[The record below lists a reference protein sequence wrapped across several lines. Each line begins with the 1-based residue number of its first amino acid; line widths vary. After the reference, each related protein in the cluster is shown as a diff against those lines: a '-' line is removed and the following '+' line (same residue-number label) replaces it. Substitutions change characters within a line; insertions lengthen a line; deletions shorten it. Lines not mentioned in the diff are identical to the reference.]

1 MLCQNPGIYHAKV
14 TGIGIGESTNGLAR
28 ASIGFDIYETSDGE
42 PIEDQKITG
51 FFPLQKTTGEIIV
64 HVLDSLKAVF
74 PTWDGRDIF
83 WLQDNEAELV
93 GTPAQI
99 VVESSEYNGKVSL
112 QVKYLNVL
120 GSEPYSGVKRS
131 SGDVRKKIS
140 MSLNIALRATA
151 KPGLAKS
158 APKAAAKP
166 AMAAKPTAKPKAPVT
181 PGNAAA
187 TAVDADSV
195 WAEFAKAWPE
205 GVDGIEDAWHNL
217 LAITGKKES
226 FITGSDWLQIR
237 THIPQFLPMDEFKT
251 QAFQSF
257 KAVNPGQSPEWYDH
271 EFSQA
276 LSAWTEHK
284 GHAPVESEW
293 MELAAK
299 IPDEIPI

>member
-1 MLCQNPGIYHAKV
+1 MLCQNPGTYHAKV

-83 WLQDNEAELV
+83 WLQDNEAELI

-120 GSEPYSGVKRS
+120 GSEPHSGVKRS

-166 AMAAKPTAKPKAPVT
+166 AMAAKPTAKPAT
-181 PGNAAA
+181 PP
-187 TAVDADSV
+187 VDADSV
-195 WAEFAKAWPE
+195 WAEFAKAWPAGID
-205 GVDGIEDAWHNL
+205 GVEDAWHTMLMTVN
-217 LAITGKKES
+217 KPES
-226 FITGSDWLQIR
+226 KLNGDDWLIIKGQIPKF
-237 THIPQFLPMDEFKT
+237 IPADQPP
-251 QAFQSF
+251 AI
-257 KAVNPGQSPEWYDH
+257 
-271 EFSQA
+271 
-276 LSAWTEHK
+276 
-284 GHAPVESEW
+284 APDD
-293 MELAAK
+293 
-299 IPDEIPI
+299 IPF